1 MKKYTF
7 SEEEKQEIKAARV
20 KNRDKNVEKRLVA
33 LEMRAEGK
41 RNKEISE
48 KTGFHIQHITELVS
62 KYKAKGLS
70 SITDNHY
77 HGNRRNMSYA
87 EEEAILE
94 PFRKAAEAGE
104 IVSVRDIED
113 AYRKAVGNSIGTAQ
127 IYYVL
132 RRHNWRKVM
141 PRSKHPKKANEE
153 VIETSKKLTKKS
165 MN

>member
-62 KYKAKGLS
+62 KYKSKG
-70 SITDNHY
+70 
-77 HGNRRNMSYA
+77 
-87 EEEAILE
+87 
-94 PFRKAAEAGE
+94 
-104 IVSVRDIED
+104 
-113 AYRKAVGNSIGTAQ
+113 
-127 IYYVL
+127 
-132 RRHNWRKVM
+132 
-141 PRSKHPKKANEE
+141 
-153 VIETSKKLTKKS
+153 
-165 MN
+165 